1 MIITKFIYAMVNLGN
16 LTESKLIQNLVP
28 VHKCGLV
35 ENIVQKGGHKM
46 AIKSSVIPS
55 ENDT

>member
-1 MIITKFIYAMVNLGN
+1 MVNLGN

-35 ENIVQKGGHKM
+35 ENIVQKGGHK
-46 AIKSSVIPS
+46 I
-55 ENDT
+55 NDYVPLPKRQKGTRNAYIAG